1 FSGKVVGGVAALAR
15 EHHKPVL
22 AICGDIASGAEDQA
36 AKLGIT
42 AVSLQHMYGDDAMSF
57 TTRCARE
64 AAEQLLS
71 RWSSS

>member
-1 FSGKVVGGVAALAR
+1 M
-15 EHHKPVL
+15 
-22 AICGDIASGAEDQA
+22 

-57 TTRCARE
+57 TTRCVRE